1 MAISTYVTL
10 ESELQFYILEISVE
24 VYLYYGIKQWKHGG
38 HFSTIGRSGR
48 IHTPEFPTPPYK
60 LTHLFQFPNIVILFF
75 KLRFKC

>member
-38 HFSTIGRSGR
+38 HS
-48 IHTPEFPTPPYK
+48 EFALLNPPPPPIQTY
-60 LTHLFQFPNIVILFF
+60 TFIPIS
-75 KLRFKC
+75 

>member
-38 HFSTIGRSGR
+38 HS
-48 IHTPEFPTPPYK
+48 EFALLNPPPPQYK